1 MELIEL
7 MNVFNDTMCQSVK
20 GMLVND
26 RKMIVIE
33 TKGSSDLATAFRK
46 STLTKAPVLL
56 VWQKMHAHYW
66 NECVRLPKPDVTRY
80 LNHVKTNKQTKKQT
94 NKKPTSFGSVSQVP
108 QSKLLNINLVWGV
121 TMSNCPRR
129 GRERERERESRHI
142 SPLLSI
148 HLRIRF
154 LGLQN
159 RQQDLE
165 RPRVSSWK

>member
-1 MELIEL
+1 MEFIEL

-26 RKMIVIE
+26 RKLIVIE
-33 TKGSSDLATAFRK
+33 TKGSSDLATAFRR

-80 LNHVKTNKQTKKQT
+80 FNCVKTNRQKQKKKTTKK
-94 NKKPTSFGSVSQVP
+94 NTSFGSVSQVP

-129 GRERERERESRHI
+129 GREREREKADTLHPYFLYTYES
-142 SPLLSI
+142 
-148 HLRIRF
+148 
-154 LGLQN
+154 
-159 RQQDLE
+159 D
-165 RPRVSSWK
+165 SWACKIDSKT

>member
-56 VWQKMHAHYW
+56 V
-66 NECVRLPKPDVTRY
+66 
-80 LNHVKTNKQTKKQT
+80 
-94 NKKPTSFGSVSQVP
+94 
-108 QSKLLNINLVWGV
+108 
-121 TMSNCPRR
+121 
-129 GRERERERESRHI
+129 
-142 SPLLSI
+142 
-148 HLRIRF
+148 
-154 LGLQN
+154 
-159 RQQDLE
+159 
-165 RPRVSSWK
+165 